1 MCRFRGK
8 LKSLVQVGTR
18 ESTVAA
24 GPHLA
29 PLPLAPCPLCKHWDW
44 GGSQS
49 LAPATQAGTERSWS
63 VFGGMGS
70 GPRLPTGPR
79 VLYVPQLCPHCSLTA
94 CQALFVEPPWWSL
107 GPGWLAPEE
116 TFYWCPHLGPD
127 VTVPAWPRLPQMSP
141 CFPAL
146 VPTERPRWQ

>member
-1 MCRFRGK
+1 
-8 LKSLVQVGTR
+8 
-18 ESTVAA
+18 
-24 GPHLA
+24 
-29 PLPLAPCPLCKHWDW
+29 
-44 GGSQS
+44 
-49 LAPATQAGTERSWS
+49 
-63 VFGGMGS
+63 MGS

-79 VLYVPQLCPHCSLTA
+79 VLYVPQLCPSYSLTA

-146 VPTERPRWQ
+146 LPTERPRWQYWATGDCDFSWGVFGAEEGQARAGSVRPDEGWLPSRYDSALISVPAVQGRV